1 MLTRLTQLD
10 FVPAARR
17 FSQLQSLAAWFGEA
31 SYNGADRW
39 SGKAQSSLQ
48 ASPTCRM
55 KCASWRTVHTTPH
68 AHAAAGKND
77 AHPPVPAE
85 HHEDAA
91 KQPVAPAS
99 AGADNGDGETDEY
112 EKVRQI
118 EEAHLAESMERLIM
132 EAYKLLQKGDMEQ
145 AESLLQEG
153 SVALEQGMGSA
164 SSHPRQA
171 EILDQLSLF
180 QFLQGK
186 LPEAEMH
193 ARRSLAVIQNHF
205 EIGDPAVCMCEL
217 RLGAILFSMGQY
229 QEAKELISDSYEGL
243 RSALGD
249 ASQVAGES
257 QYYLALMTLLAAD
270 SEEAVTQTDPMLM
283 QGLRN
288 MRSNAGAGPLL
299 VQAALREHNRLV
311 DNELTIESWDKA
323 AWLFR
328 QEIRLRNGVDPGSED
343 LSLLLYQFATL
354 QYTRGLYD
362 EAEALTQFSLDIARS
377 VYKHDE
383 NQTMLRRH
391 RLGTVL
397 DCKGNAEEAS
407 KILTESFSHFD
418 KRLGPK
424 NPLTGEAQFA
434 LGLSGMR
441 RMLQA
446 RQSKEGLDP
455 YSKVLAPKQE
465 QNLMQQMQK
474 GLQAMQAGFGA
485 DHMLVKKALTDYD
498 LTASAMR
505 GLETSR

>member
-1 MLTRLTQLD
+1 MLARLTQVE

-17 FSQLQSLAAWFGEA
+17 FTQLQSLAAWFGEA
-31 SYNGADRW
+31 SYNTADRW
-39 SGKAQSSLQ
+39 TGKAQSSCQ
-48 ASPTCRM
+48 ASPTFRTN
-55 KCASWRTVHTTPH
+55 CATWRSVHTTPY
-68 AHAAAGKND
+68 AHAAAGNND
-77 AHPPVPAE
+77 ADSPVPAE
-85 HHEDAA
+85 HHGDAA
-91 KQPVAPAS
+91 KQPVTPAS
-99 AGADNGDGETDEY
+99 AGTDNGDGEADEY

-153 SVALEQGMGSA
+153 SVALEQGLGSE

-193 ARRSLAVIQNHF
+193 ARRSLAVIQDHF

-229 QEAKELISDSYEGL
+229 QEAKELITDSYEGL

-257 QYYLALMTLLAAD
+257 RYYLALMTLLAAD
-270 SEEAVTQTDPMLM
+270 SEEAVTQTDRSA
-283 QGLRN
+283 GLRN

-311 DNELTIESWDKA
+311 DNELTSESWDKA

-397 DCKGNAEEAS
+397 DCKGSAEDAT
-407 KILTESFSHFD
+407 KILTESFNHFD

-455 YSKVLAPKQE
+455 YSKVPT
-465 QNLMQQMQK
+465 
-474 GLQAMQAGFGA
+474 G
-485 DHMLVKKALTDYD
+485 
-498 LTASAMR
+498 
-505 GLETSR
+505 TSRNASQTFDNKSNAPLDLC

>member
-1 MLTRLTQLD
+1 VDPNACACTEFLVLHLD
-10 FVPAARR
+10 
-17 FSQLQSLAAWFGEA
+17 SL
-31 SYNGADRW
+31 
-39 SGKAQSSLQ
+39 SSFIVFIR
-48 ASPTCRM
+48 SST
-55 KCASWRTVHTTPH
+55 
-68 AHAAAGKND
+68 
-77 AHPPVPAE
+77 PVPRRDVSQAY
-85 HHEDAA
+85 
-91 KQPVAPAS
+91 P
-99 AGADNGDGETDEY
+99 GTDNGDGEADEY

-153 SVALEQGMGSA
+153 SVALEQGLGSE

-193 ARRSLAVIQNHF
+193 ARRSLAVIQDHF

-229 QEAKELISDSYEGL
+229 QEAKELITDSYEGL

-257 QYYLALMTLLAAD
+257 RYYLALMTLLAAD
-270 SEEAVTQTDPMLM
+270 SEEA
-283 QGLRN
+283 GLRN

-311 DNELTIESWDKA
+311 DNELTSESWDKA

-397 DCKGNAEEAS
+397 DCKGSAEDAT
-407 KILTESFSHFD
+407 KILTESFNHFD

-465 QNLMQQMQK
+465 QKLMQQMQK

-505 GLETSR
+505 RLETSR

>member
-1 MLTRLTQLD
+1 MLARLTQVE

-31 SYNGADRW
+31 SYNTADRW
-39 SGKAQSSLQ
+39 SGKTLSSLQ
-48 ASPTCRM
+48 ASHTCRTD
-55 KCASWRTVHTTPH
+55 CVTWRSVHNTPY
-68 AHAAAGKND
+68 AHAAAGRDD
-77 AHPPVPAE
+77 AHSPVPAE
-85 HHEDAA
+85 HHDDAA
-91 KQPVAPAS
+91 KQPVAATS
-99 AGADNGDGETDEY
+99 AGVDNGDEEMGEY

-153 SVALEQGMGSA
+153 SVALEQGMGTE

-229 QEAKELISDSYEGL
+229 QEAKEFITDSYEGL
-243 RSALGD
+243 RSALGE

-270 SEEAVTQTDPMLM
+270 SEEAVTQTDPLLM
-283 QGLRN
+283 QGVRN

-311 DNELTIESWDKA
+311 DNELTSESWDKA

-354 QYTRGLYD
+354 QYTRWLSHALYSVQVVPTNCCHS
-362 EAEALTQFSLDIARS
+362 EQFVAKTFLLPW
-377 VYKHDE
+377 Y
-383 NQTMLRRH
+383 
-391 RLGTVL
+391 
-397 DCKGNAEEAS
+397 C
-407 KILTESFSHFD
+407 
-418 KRLGPK
+418 
-424 NPLTGEAQFA
+424 
-434 LGLSGMR
+434 
-441 RMLQA
+441 
-446 RQSKEGLDP
+446 
-455 YSKVLAPKQE
+455 
-465 QNLMQQMQK
+465 
-474 GLQAMQAGFGA
+474 
-485 DHMLVKKALTDYD
+485 
-498 LTASAMR
+498 
-505 GLETSR
+505 

>member
-1 MLTRLTQLD
+1 M
-10 FVPAARR
+10 
-17 FSQLQSLAAWFGEA
+17 
-31 SYNGADRW
+31 
-39 SGKAQSSLQ
+39 
-48 ASPTCRM
+48 
-55 KCASWRTVHTTPH
+55 
-68 AHAAAGKND
+68 
-77 AHPPVPAE
+77 
-85 HHEDAA
+85 
-91 KQPVAPAS
+91 
-99 AGADNGDGETDEY
+99 DEY
-112 EKVRQI
+112 EKVREV

-153 SVALEQGMGSA
+153 SVALEQGMGLD

-171 EILDQLSLF
+171 EIIDQLSLF

-186 LPEAEMH
+186 LPEAELH
-193 ARRSLAVIQNHF
+193 ARRSLAIIQDHF
-205 EIGDPAVCMCEL
+205 DVDDPAVCMCEL
-217 RLGAILFSMGQY
+217 RLGVILFSMGQY
-229 QEAKELISDSYEGL
+229 KEAQELIHESYQGL
-243 RSALGD
+243 RSHQGD
-249 ASQVAGES
+249 ASQVVGEG
-257 QYYLALMTLLAAD
+257 QYYLALMTLLTAD
-270 SEEAVTQTDPMLM
+270 SEDAVTQTDPMLM

-311 DNELTIESWDKA
+311 DAELTSESWDKA

-397 DCKGNAEEAS
+397 DCKGNPEEAEKLLMQS
-407 KILTESFSHFD
+407 YNHFD
-418 KRLGPK
+418 KKLGPK

-434 LGLSGMR
+434 LALSGMR
-441 RMLQA
+441 SMLQA
-446 RQSKEGLDP
+446 TQSEAGLDP
-455 YSKVLAPKQE
+455 YSKVLAPKKQ
-465 QNLMQQMQK
+465 QILMHEMQK

-485 DHMLVKKALTDYD
+485 DHMLVKKALTDFD
-498 LTASAMR
+498 ITSAALR
-505 GLETSR
+505 RLSI